1 MSEFIHV
8 EPVIYWCH
16 KILPLVY
23 DDSLSYMELLN
34 KVVYKLNEVVNNNN
48 ELPAYI
54 AEQIKNYINSGE
66 ISKVVQDILANYSLN
81 VKFPPEGITPAVGDG
96 TADDTAAFQGCLDYA
111 HAHGGM
117 MVFVPAGKY
126 LCGNLTM
133 YSGCSIKGD
142 GRYDTTIVMRGG
154 VTNPFIGGELD
165 AVQIADIGIDGNADI
180 QVNNVDV
187 FNVKLSNA
195 LMTNLFITDGYTL
208 LKIQENGGDIQIDNV
223 VFDKAVVR
231 AVDLIKGVSSRVQ
244 MRQVVCRDVSKLNG
258 ESAMRIGTDGGYYTE
273 ITSIANAPIGI
284 EVSGNNNYVEAII
297 ENAVD
302 SCKNTGENNN
312 IKIIGQEENY
322 SITGNYDCRVHGNR
336 GIHVDGVDSV
346 NVGGQNVVVN
356 GDSSFRST
364 GQRTEQYDASRT
376 ETVGVKKTTTAG
388 SIVENVEGEKTVNS
402 QSLFLNTANPIKY
415 KKPTRLNRAFNIV
428 PMLDTDNKPYNLLV
442 EGENA
447 TAIGAYLTPE
457 MFGAVGDGVADDTA
471 AIKECLATAVTNIS
485 GVVMDK
491 TYLVTDTITID
502 GSVLKHIACN
512 GLIKSSFTDKPC
524 VVIENASFGFY
535 RIKVEGSTANGGYNF
550 TGHTDYS
557 FGNLPNVGILIKN
570 SRFNGFELAADK
582 YEIGIQCYADVW
594 WEGNNTRIMW
604 AVDCAVDVDLWCEGQ
619 GYVNQNT
626 FTDGDIADRTTNA
639 NRGNCIGIRLHGETN
654 TINNNLFINTS
665 FQHRGLPLYM
675 ENAQDNA
682 FENVRMESKPRDG
695 AFYKVSGLAQ
705 NNRIGT
711 LSGSINNPTS
721 GANRNFCYPNEAI
734 NNINFRTVFDWVF
747 DRKKCVG
754 VLGDSR
760 IQIYTDG
767 IEYLNYI
774 TGNLNAAP
782 PELINK
788 TSVPENGLES
798 AYQTMLGKLIKL
810 NGTAQLTVTL
820 KGDTDAMLGCVC
832 FDANM
837 SPIAANVDD
846 SGVNVSQAGWR
857 VFSGYCVAT
866 GAANPNRTFTIYFNN
881 PSIKYVFI
889 GCANGSGI
897 YGMTVFAPYSF
908 YNEKPAVPIN
918 VANDYQNVD
927 ISDITKYTGALYKGL
942 YIKSVACTTG
952 SDTKGNYIIKGW
964 LCTDATTPTWVED
977 KIYTT

>member
-8 EPVIYWCH
+8 EPVRYWCH

-54 AEQIKNYINSGE
+54 AEQIKKYINSGE
-66 ISKVVQDILANYSLN
+66 IKKVVQDILANYSLN

-111 HAHGGM
+111 HEHGGM

-154 VTNPFIGGELD
+154 VSNPFIGGELD

-195 LMTNLFITDGYTL
+195 LLTNLFLTDGYTL

-244 MRQVVCRDVSKLNG
+244 MSQVVCRNVSKLNG
-258 ESAMRIGTDGGYYTE
+258 ESAMRIGTDGGYYTG
-273 ITSIANAPIGI
+273 ITSIANAPVGI
-284 EVSGNNNYVEAII
+284 EVSGSNNYIEAIV

-302 SCKNTGENNN
+302 SCSNTGENNN

-322 SITGNYDCRVHGNR
+322 NVTGNRSIN
-336 GIHVDGVDSV
+336 VDGVDSV
-346 NVGGQNVVVN
+346 
-356 GDSSFRST
+356 
-364 GQRTEQYDASRT
+364 
-376 ETVGVKKTTTAG
+376 TAG
-388 SIVENVEGEKTVNS
+388 SIVENITGEKTVNS
-402 QSLFLNTANPIKY
+402 ENLFLNPANPIKY
-415 KKPTRLNRAFNIV
+415 SKPTRLNRAFNIV
-428 PMLDTDNKPYNLLV
+428 PMIDKDNNPYNLLV

-447 TAIGAYLTPE
+447 TALGAYLTPE
-457 MFGAVGDGVADDTA
+457 MFGAVGDGVADDTT

-502 GSVLKHIACN
+502 GSVLKYIACN

-535 RIKVEGSTANGGYNF
+535 RIKVEGATANGGYNF
-550 TGHTDYS
+550 AGHTDYS

-570 SRFNGFELAADK
+570 SRFNDFELAADK

-604 AVDCAVDVDLWCEGQ
+604 AVDCAVDVDLWCEGE

-626 FTDGDIADRTTNA
+626 FTDGDIADRTGNA
-639 NRGNCIGIRLHGETN
+639 DRGNCIGIRLNGGKN
-654 TINNNLFINTS
+654 LINNNLFINTS
-665 FQHRGLPLYM
+665 FQHRGLPLYIK
-675 ENAQDNA
+675 NAQDNA

-695 AFYKVSGLAQ
+695 AFYKASGIAQ
-705 NNRIGT
+705 NNRISTLYGT
-711 LSGSINNPTS
+711 IDNATS
-721 GANRNFCYPNEAI
+721 GDNRNFCYPAVAMNHV
-734 NNINFRTVFDWVF
+734 NFRTIFDWAF
-747 DRKKCVG
+747 DRKKCAG
-754 VLGDSR
+754 VLGDNR
-760 IQIYTDG
+760 VQIYTNG

-774 TGNLNAAP
+774 TGSLNAAP

-788 TSVPENGLES
+788 TSVPENGLDS
-798 AYQTMLGKLIKL
+798 AYQTMLGKMIKL
-810 NGTAQLTVTL
+810 NGAKQLTVTV
-820 KGDTDAMLGCVC
+820 KVDTDAKFGCVC
-832 FDANM
+832 FDSEMN
-837 SPIAANVDD
+837 PIAANADD
-846 SGVNVSQAGWR
+846 SGVNISQAYWTVLG
-857 VFSGYCVAT
+857 GYCLAT
-866 GAANPNRTFTIYFNN
+866 GASNPNRTFTIYFKN
-881 PSIKYVFI
+881 PNIKYAFV
-889 GCANGSGI
+889 GCAIGSGV

-908 YNEKPAVPIN
+908 YAEKPAVPIN

-927 ISDITKYTGALYKGL
+927 ISDISKYTGALYKGL
-942 YIKSVACTTG
+942 YIKSTACKTS
-952 SDTKGNYIIKGW
+952 SDEKGTYIIKGW
-964 LCTDATTPTWVED
+964 LCTDASTPTWVED

>member
-1 MSEFIHV
+1 MSDFIHV
-8 EPVIYWCH
+8 EPVRYWCH

-48 ELPAYI
+48 ELPTYI

-66 ISKVVQDILANYSLN
+66 IKKVVQDILANYSLN

-96 TADDTAAFQGCLDYA
+96 TVDDTAAFQGCLDYA

-154 VTNPFIGGELD
+154 VNNPFIGGELD

-195 LMTNLFITDGYTL
+195 LLTNLFLTDGYTL
-208 LKIQENGGDIQIDNV
+208 LKIQENGGDIQIDNI
-223 VFDKAVVR
+223 VFDKCVVR

-244 MRQVVCRDVSKLNG
+244 MSQVVFRNVSKLNG
-258 ESAMRIGTDGGYYTE
+258 ESAIRIDTDGGYYTG
-273 ITSIANAPIGI
+273 ITSIANAPVGI
-284 EVSGNNNYVEAII
+284 EVSGSNNYIEAII

-322 SITGNYDCRVHGNR
+322 NVTGNRSINVG
-336 GIHVDGVDSV
+336 GIDSV
-346 NVGGQNVVVN
+346 N
-356 GDSSFRST
+356 
-364 GQRTEQYDASRT
+364 
-376 ETVGVKKTTTAG
+376 AG
-388 SIVENVEGEKTVNS
+388 SIVENVTGEKTVNS
-402 QSLFLNTANPIKY
+402 EKLFLNPTNPIKY
-415 KKPTRLNRAFNIV
+415 SKPTRLNRAFNIV
-428 PMLDTDNKPYNLLV
+428 PMIDKDNNPYNLLV

-447 TAIGAYLTPE
+447 TALGAYLTPE
-457 MFGAVGDGVADDTA
+457 MFGAVGDGVADDTT
-471 AIKECLATAVTNIS
+471 AIKECIATAITNIS

-535 RIKVEGSTANGGYNF
+535 RIKVEGATDNGGYNF
-550 TGHTDYS
+550 TDRTDYS

-570 SRFNGFELAADK
+570 SRFNNFELAAEK

-604 AVDCAVDVDLWCEGQ
+604 AVDCAVGVDLWCDGD

-626 FTDGDIADRTTNA
+626 FTDGDIADRTSNA
-639 NRGNCIGIRLHGETN
+639 NRGNCIGIRLNGGSN

-665 FQHRGLPLYM
+665 FQHRGLPLYIK
-675 ENAQDNA
+675 NAQDNA
-682 FENVRMESKPRDG
+682 FENVRMESNPRDG
-695 AFYKVSGLAQ
+695 AFYKASGIAQ
-705 NNRIGT
+705 NNRINTLYGT
-711 LSGSINNPTS
+711 IDNATS
-721 GANRNFCYPNEAI
+721 GDNRNFCYPAGAM
-734 NNINFRTVFDWVF
+734 NNVNFRTIFDWAF

-754 VLGDSR
+754 VLGDNR
-760 IQIYTDG
+760 VQIYTNG

-774 TGNLNAAP
+774 TGSLNAAP
-782 PELINK
+782 PELLNK
-788 TSVPENGLES
+788 TNVPENGLES
-798 AYQTMLGKLIKL
+798 AYQTMVGKMIKL
-810 NGTAQLTVTL
+810 NGAKQLTVTV
-820 KGDTDAMLGCVC
+820 KVDTDATFGCVC
-832 FDANM
+832 FDSEMN
-837 SPIAANVDD
+837 PIAANAED
-846 SGVNVSQAGWR
+846 SGLNVSQAGWS
-857 VFSGYCVAT
+857 VLGGYCIAT
-866 GAANPNRTFTIYFNN
+866 GAANPNRTFTIYFKN
-881 PSIKYVFI
+881 PNIKYAFV
-889 GCANGSGI
+889 GCAIGSGV

-908 YNEKPAVPIN
+908 FAEKPAMPIN

-927 ISDITKYTGALYKGL
+927 ISDISKYTGALYKGL
-942 YIKSVACTTG
+942 YIKSTACKTG
-952 SDTKGNYIIKGW
+952 SDEKGTYIIKGW
-964 LCTDATTPTWVED
+964 LCTDASTPTWVED